1 MPSTGI
7 GIADDQR
14 ERIFDAFEQQEGQSS
29 RKYGGTGLGLAI
41 SRKLARMMGGE
52 LSVDSTPEQGS
63 TFVLVLPDV
72 QVVPM
77 DDDPGDE
84 PEVNHAPMTETLDM
98 QERSWLKEQLREDFG
113 DEWRTVRE
121 SGDPEQM
128 RYFAARVLAW
138 GQRYRS
144 RAVTRYAEKLMA
156 DVDAFN
162 LDAVNTALEAFP
174 ELLGSEPGAKRE
186 Q

>member
-1 MPSTGI
+1 AS
-7 GIADDQR
+7 DQQ

-41 SRKLARMMGGE
+41 SRKLIHMMGGE
-52 LSVDSTPEQGS
+52 LEVRSSEGVGS
-63 TFVLVLPDV
+63 TFTVVLPSV
-72 QVVPM
+72 ALAEA
-77 DDDPGDE
+77 GDE
-84 PEVNHAPMTETLDM
+84 PGDLEPAQHQPLTETLDM

-113 DEWRTVRE
+113 DEWRVIRE

-128 RYFAARVLAW
+128 RYFAARVLSW

-144 RAVTRYAEKLMA
+144 RGVTRYAEKLLA

-162 LDAVNTALEAFP
+162 LDAVNSSLDAFP
-174 ELLGSEPGAKRE
+174 ALLGASPEPGDSGG
-186 Q
+186 